1 MKSRTLKALPLV
13 TALALASGWAGAQSS
28 GATGGGTTGTGSSMT
43 GGRAAPAAQAGTG
56 TRNAE
61 TNKDDNLSRGD
72 RKFIQDVAGSGMF
85 EVQAAQLASAKA
97 TNPEVKS
104 FASKLVDDHQQANN
118 ELVQIANAKKVELPA
133 APPKGKRHE
142 VEKLG
147 KASGANFDKQFMQ
160 QVGIKDHQADIKK
173 FEKASKDVKDPQL
186 KAWVEKTLPHLRE
199 HLAMAQKIQGGGGA
213 AAMGHTDA
221 KAQKSANA
229 QNNAQGTTQN
239 SSAPKPDVTTATP
252 KGGATGTNTGGKTGS

>member
-1 MKSRTLKALPLV
+1 MKSETLKTLPLV
-13 TALALASGWAGAQSS
+13 AALALASGWACAQSA

-61 TNKDDNLSRGD
+61 SKKDDSLSRGD
-72 RKFIQDVAGSGMF
+72 RKFIQDAAGDGMF
-85 EVQAAQLASAKA
+85 EVQAAQLGSAKA

-118 ELVQIANAKKVELPA
+118 ELVQLANAKKVELPA

-147 KASGANFDKQFMQ
+147 KASGADFDKKFIE

-186 KAWVEKTLPHLRE
+186 KAWVDKTLPHLRE
-199 HLAMAQKIQGGGGA
+199 HLAMAQKIHGGGGA

-221 KAQKSANA
+221 NA
-229 QNNAQGTTQN
+229 AKNAKTGATTGGTR
-239 SSAPKPDVTTATP
+239 PEVTTATP
-252 KGGATGTNTGGKTGS
+252 KGAATGTNTGGKTGS